1 MATVSPTQ
9 QRWTER
15 LARYQHAQQTVAEF
29 CAAEG
34 ISEANFYH
42 WKRKLAGA
50 NAVPATMIPIQ
61 LTPAPTVAHLELVLL
76 SGAVLRFPPTS
87 TPQQVA
93 ALIHALEAEPC

>member
-1 MATVSPTQ
+1 MATVSSTQ

-15 LARYQHAQQTVAEF
+15 LARYRQAQQTVAEF

-34 ISEANFYH
+34 VSEANFYH
-42 WKRKLAGA
+42 WKRKLADA
-50 NAVPATMIPIQ
+50 NSVPATLIPIQ
-61 LTPAPTVAHLELVLL
+61 LTPVPAVVHLELVLP

-93 ALIHALEAEPC
+93 ALLHALEVGPC